1 MYQCSGGDQ
10 LAGEL
15 EGGCQVHTGV
25 IDRILQVM
33 IYFTIQYKV
42 KNISTNTF
50 LAEEQDV
57 LDLDLSIELIA
68 PLSVAGE
75 ELSAGVR

>member
-1 MYQCSGGDQ
+1 
-10 LAGEL
+10 
-15 EGGCQVHTGV
+15 
-25 IDRILQVM
+25 M
-33 IYFTIQYKV
+33 IYFTIQYKI

-57 LDLDLSIELIA
+57 LDLAHSIELIA

-75 ELSAGVR
+75 ELFCWRQVEAGELWGQPAGQVCWGGY